1 MFEQLSHLEKRAK
14 VLLPTCLVSVRWFQP
29 NGASLST
36 CGMGS
41 LVSIIASPLRP
52 VSSTH
57 KYLLTNCALR
67 LSSWNCL
74 LKKKNMTR
82 FWNDVGLFMIIYDYL
97 WLFMIV
103 IDYLWLFTKT
113 VIVKLANANP
123 SLAKAHPKKAKPCQS
138 LKMRRI
144 HWMLVPSQANP
155 VLLRDGF
162 PTTSMEICLTLGVT
176 NPGGTIIK
184 SIKDSLWWFFM
195 EMLKC

>member
-74 LKKKNMTR
+74 LKKKKTWHDFGTMLDYL
-82 FWNDVGLFMIIYDYL
+82 WLFMIIYDYL

-123 SLAKAHPKKAKPCQS
+123 SLAKAHPKKPSHAN
-138 LKMRRI
+138 
-144 HWMLVPSQANP
+144 HWKWEEST
-155 VLLRDGF
+155 G
-162 PTTSMEICLTLGVT
+162 C
-176 NPGGTIIK
+176 
-184 SIKDSLWWFFM
+184 
-195 EMLKC
+195 